1 MSRVWDVRMGDLKSL
16 EAGWLD
22 GLGQSLDTAALQA
35 ADKVLDAV
43 CPDETEYTPKVPGIF
58 PMEDGGVVLEWTN
71 FDRVLTLEIER
82 GKDSGEIM
90 YSMFYLCV
98 KTNHAFE
105 FDTPDFSE
113 IVRKLE
119 ETAIFSG
126 FIPLSDAEDTK

>member
-1 MSRVWDVRMGDLKSL
+1 MSRVWNIRMEDLKAL

-22 GLGQSLDTAALQA
+22 GLGQRMDEEAIQA
-35 ADKVLDAV
+35 ADEVLMAL
-43 CPDETEYTPKVPGIF
+43 CPDETRYTPKVPGIF

-82 GKDSGEIM
+82 EKDSNEIM

-105 FDTPDFSE
+105 FDTPDFPE
-113 IVRKLE
+113 IIRKLK

-126 FIPLSDAEDTK
+126 FIPLSNAEVAK